1 MAGYMCDSQD
11 DQAADVLVTNL
22 DNGDTLALCST
33 CFLAWIDAMK
43 AELERQAQADGAQGP
58 VMPATAEKE
67 GEAAPSTP
75 SPKRRRTR
83 PQTAQATPQNDQ
95 APDQVPSID
104 PG

>member
-1 MAGYMCDSQD
+1 MAGYMCDSED
-11 DQAADVLVTNL
+11 GQAADVLVTNL
-22 DNGDTLALCST
+22 DNGDTLALCAG
-33 CFLAWIDAMK
+33 CFPAWCRAM
-43 AELERQAQADGAQGP
+43 LDQLDRPTLPDGAQASVVP
-58 VMPATAEKE
+58 TTAQEE

-83 PQTAQATPQNDQ
+83 HAATQATPQNDQ